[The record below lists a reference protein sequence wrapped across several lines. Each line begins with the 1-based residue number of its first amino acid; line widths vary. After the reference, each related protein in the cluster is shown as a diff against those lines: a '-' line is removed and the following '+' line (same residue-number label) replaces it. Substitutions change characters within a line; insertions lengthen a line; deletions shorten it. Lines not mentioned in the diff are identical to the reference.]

1 MGRSSNR
8 SWIAWTKLGL
18 RPSEDRRGRVREP
31 SQGSRLIVRF
41 DHAALAGLA
50 LGLALYVLPFWREG
64 RLRPAFWITLVSTLL
79 HVYTSHK
86 RAAKPGAEGGEGS
99 A

>member
-1 MGRSSNR
+1 MGRSSNS
-8 SWIAWTKLGL
+8 SWIVPL
-18 RPSEDRRGRVREP
+18 DR
-31 SQGSRLIVRF
+31 
-41 DHAALAGLA
+41 AALSGLA

-86 RAAKPGAEGGEGS
+86 RAATAGRAELEEPS